1 MARTAQKVESLA
13 SEGEDMTDALATVL
27 AVAEEQGTVSWADV
41 SDDLTSGQ
49 WGRLIE
55 KGLLVDADGAGF
67 VLEDPD
73 GIREALGEDE
83 VAAAASASTSSS
95 DDGGDD
101 GVNWTNYDKG
111 AAVVTVGFMAGYARQ
126 DIRNVIG
133 SALDVVIG
141 PLNEILPFYV
151 VILLLA
157 LLTGLWSTILQDN
170 LMDSEVMGE
179 YQEKMQDLKE
189 RREAAKERGDDEALD
204 RIQQEQMDAMG
215 DQLGMF
221 KAQFRPMVWI
231 MLLTIPAFLWM
242 YWMIRDGHIDS
253 SGIQMVLPL
262 QGEITDWQQGL
273 LGPMPA
279 WILWYFVCSMSFS
292 QLLRKALNVQTSPTG

>member
-55 KGLLVDADGAGF
+55 KGLLVDADGDGF
-67 VLEDPD
+67 ALNDPD

-83 VAAAASASTSSS
+83 VTAATSTNSS
-95 DDGGDD
+95 DDGGGD
-101 GVNWTNYDKG
+101 GVNWTTYDKG

-141 PLNEILPFYV
+141 PLNDMLPFYV

-157 LLTGLWSTILQDN
+157 LLTGLWSTLLQDN
-170 LMDSEVMGE
+170 LMDSEVMGQ

-262 QGEITDWQQGL
+262 GGEITDWQQGL
-273 LGPMPA
+273 VGPMPA
-279 WILWYFVCSMSFS
+279 WIVWYFVCSMSFS